1 MNPKEYFEAF
11 KNKAINK
18 KHKGVKKS
26 TPGMNFESFASRIM
40 DIKEYSFC
48 EKQTKSVK
56 QKRFETKNT
65 MMKMEAVTRKQFASL
80 NDKRYYLTDGITS
93 LPYIL
98 PYVLHHY
105 LMDISY

>member
-1 MNPKEYFEAF
+1 MNPKEYFEVF

-18 KHKGVKKS
+18 KHKGVEKS

-40 DIKEYSFC
+40 DIKEYSLC
-48 EKQTKSVK
+48 EKQTKTVK
-56 QKRFETKNT
+56 QK
-65 MMKMEAVTRKQFASL
+65 FASL